1 MVAEGVRTAQA
12 ALELGARHGVELP
25 ITEQMQAVID
35 GVRTPQG
42 RARRADAAAAEERS
56 RRPPE
61 LTCDASGPSSRN
73 AELAEQV
80 SGKVVRVS
88 LGAPRPGTDDAD
100 WECPFRIHGA
110 GISRVEFGYGIDSM
124 QALTTALDGIRV
136 LLDETGLALGW
147 KMGAGRQDIWH
158 DETGFA
164 RSIPIA
170 LGPAIDADASSAWS
184 TAKSSREVQRLERR
198 SKRKSKPAPEASEGA
213 KPRKAR

>member
-1 MVAEGVRTAQA
+1 MRRIGTILAERQ
-12 ALELGARHGVELP
+12 
-25 ITEQMQAVID
+25 
-35 GVRTPQG
+35 
-42 RARRADAAAAEERS
+42 
-56 RRPPE
+56 
-61 LTCDASGPSSRN
+61 
-73 AELAEQV
+73 LAEQV

-136 LLDETGLALGW
+136 LLDESGLALGW

-164 RSIPIA
+164 RSIPIVA
-170 LGPAIDADASSAWS
+170 RCRVEETPGAPVRPRNPSGDAASGAPGETEVEADA
-184 TAKSSREVQRLERR
+184 
-198 SKRKSKPAPEASEGA
+198 RKARKAS
-213 KPRKAR
+213 KPRKSRKAR